1 MSGNLKTAAEIE
13 AEIRFDEKFLVR
25 LRQSFQLEK
34 DDALEGGDYALR
46 LFRER
51 SRTYYQPVALRMQN
65 DLRRLRYKM
74 SKVDSIPVSI
84 FQKLDVLEKGIR
96 EVRAHFAGTP
106 NRLIRNTEQNTG
118 DD

>member
-13 AEIRFDEKFLVR
+13 AEIRFDEKFVIR

-34 DDALEGGDYALR
+34 EAALEEGGKALR

-65 DLRRLRYKM
+65 DFRRLRYKM
-74 SKVDSIPVSI
+74 SKVDNIPASI
-84 FQKLDVLEKGIR
+84 FLRLDVLEKVIK
-96 EVRAHFAGTP
+96 EVRAHFAGAP

>member
-13 AEIRFDEKFLVR
+13 TEIRFDGKFLVR

-34 DDALEGGDYALR
+34 EYALEEGGDALR

-65 DLRRLRYKM
+65 DFRRLRYRM
-74 SKVDSIPVSI
+74 SKVDNIPESI
-84 FQKLDVLEKGIR
+84 FLRLDALEKVVKEI
-96 EVRAHFAGTP
+96 RAHFAGAP
-106 NRLIRNTEQNTG
+106 NRLIRNSEQNTG